1 MKAYYVGKNTM
12 RDNFQFQ
19 CACCFTGYGFSG
31 DLRLLRQAIPIWG
44 DRHVINLLDMCH
56 VQAAV
61 CEAKEIVPTKE
72 SEKGLFLAV
81 CLSMISNLCSVE
93 SYPTFLLL

>member
-1 MKAYYVGKNTM
+1 
-12 RDNFQFQ
+12 
-19 CACCFTGYGFSG
+19 
-31 DLRLLRQAIPIWG
+31 
-44 DRHVINLLDMCH
+44 MCH

-81 CLSMISNLCSVE
+81 CLSIISNLCSVE
-93 SYPTFLLL
+93 SYPTFLLLW

>member
-1 MKAYYVGKNTM
+1 MKAYYVGKK
-12 RDNFQFQ
+12 RQCVDKFQFQ

-72 SEKGLFLAV
+72 SEKGLYWLYV
-81 CLSMISNLCSVE
+81 C
-93 SYPTFLLL
+93 